1 MGLSEIT
8 SLAKSIDH
16 PSLKLFKKEK
26 YLGHGGFGNV
36 WKVLLYKTDYY
47 LAMKQ
52 LSKAEIFKKNFITNI
67 FYERDILN
75 ILYNVHIVNLYLT
88 FQDDDYLYMIMDY
101 LEGGD
106 LRKHMKAKIFN
117 IRQIKFVAACVIIG
131 LEYIHRKGIIH
142 RDIKPENLIFDDKGY
157 LRISDFG
164 IAIRN
169 NLINKLEKNN
179 DKSGT
184 PGYMAPER
192 IINNRNISYSYSSD
206 FFSLGVILYEL
217 TMLKKPFRRNI
228 DKIGKIHYNSYEEII
243 SDLFNN
249 ESVNITPAL
258 VKKNRNIE
266 NINIKISEN
275 KKDIN
280 DINANNQALL
290 YLCDLINKLLIYE
303 QKNRLGY
310 DNIEDIKTHPFFGE
324 NFEWKKIFHRSYNSP
339 FIVYESKKNKM
350 IENGDDDF
358 NDIFKNDIIN
368 FGSEEVKE
376 SFQKKFENFTSIHKI
391 TKEDLNRFY
400 QNGNNSGNISKF
412 RNDLYNTSKK
422 YEDNNKRNLRKNLIT
437 NFKNNKQFFSQE
449 KHYKKDN
456 NNINN
461 LKYKIIP
468 NNLFKKNNNKLIINK
483 NNNLNLI
490 KKMNT
495 PKNNIIRM
503 EVIEENFMN
512 NFFLKTNIKF
522 SKILS
527 LKNNISNLN
536 KYNQNYYPVINSSRE
551 HRNIVKKPT
560 TAILYKRRNN
570 SIDDNKKNS
579 RIFLAKNSFGEN
591 YFKLLINS
599 KKNEKMKNDINLTD
613 FNNNLHNNTFKTNR
627 DLSKKNIYLKNCGE
641 KIINEKAYRDK
652 IIELNNHN
660 IDKAIKEI
668 FMH

>member
-8 SLAKSIDH
+8 SLTKSIDH

-36 WKVLLYKTDYY
+36 WKVLLCKTDYY

-67 FYERDILN
+67 FYEKDILN

-106 LRKHMKAKIFN
+106 LRKHMKTKIFN

-169 NLINKLEKNN
+169 DLINKLEKNN

-192 IINNRNISYSYSSD
+192 IINNKNISYSYSSD

-249 ESVNITPAL
+249 EAVNITPAL

-266 NINIKISEN
+266 NNNIKISEN

-280 DINANNQALL
+280 ANNQSLL

-339 FIVYESKKNKM
+339 FIVYESKKKKM
-350 IENGDDDF
+350 IENEDEDF

-376 SFQKKFENFTSIHKI
+376 NFQKKFENFTSIHKI

-422 YEDNNKRNLRKNLIT
+422 YGDNNKRNIRKNLIT

-449 KHYKKDN
+449 KNIKRDN
-456 NNINN
+456 NNNITN

-468 NNLFKKNNNKLIINK
+468 NKLFKENNNKLIINK

-490 KKMNT
+490 KKINT
-495 PKNNIIRM
+495 PKNNKILM

-527 LKNNISNLN
+527 LKNNISNLS

-560 TAILYKRRNN
+560 TANLYKRRNN

-591 YFKLLINS
+591 YFKLLINA
-599 KKNEKMKNDINLTD
+599 KKNKKMKNDINLTD

-627 DLSKKNIYLKNCGE
+627 DLTKKNIYLKNCGE
-641 KIINEKAYRDK
+641 NIINEKAYRDK